1 MAADIPTDLL
11 RAVWGYP
18 FFDTLY
24 GRRTA
29 FRYRVRNGARALPVP
44 IVKGAGAVMR
54 GGRGTAGGGRHWLFW
69 DGAVGSEPGR
79 CRTGTATAEPSRARR
94 AVAARRCFLRT
105 IAAFTSSIRARA
117 QPIG

>member
-1 MAADIPTDLL
+1 MVADIPTDLL

-29 FRYRVRNGARALPVP
+29 FRSRVRNGARALPVP

-54 GGRGTAGGGRHWLFW
+54 GGRGTAGGGRHWLFR
-69 DGAVGSEPGR
+69 DGAVGSEPAAAVPEQRRPNLPGHV
-79 CRTGTATAEPSRARR
+79 ARS
-94 AVAARRCFLRT
+94 ARRCFLRT